1 MNNTLFHTVHQ
12 QIKQQNTKTI
22 FEDPCDKKIPF
33 YPDINVYLKIILMVC
48 HCIVWSHIYCL
59 RNIYVMENQR
69 WMQESWHLWN
79 GAPYSNKQLNPAIAS
94 YYIEKEFHVKFDKV
108 SKCFTVKVPAIFP
121 A

>member
-48 HCIVWSHIYCL
+48 HCIV
-59 RNIYVMENQR
+59 
-69 WMQESWHLWN
+69 
-79 GAPYSNKQLNPAIAS
+79 
-94 YYIEKEFHVKFDKV
+94 
-108 SKCFTVKVPAIFP
+108 
-121 A
+121 